1 MGVCLYTGCDL
12 EWNCRLLRFKFGLWV
27 LQLVLTGTDADGLT
41 DSDQINFTVNGLPSQ
56 PVISITPDPADTN
69 DALTVSIVT
78 PSTDPEGTAV
88 NYSYEWLMGGAVQSA
103 YTSSTVPFT
112 ATNKNEQWTVRVTP
126 NDGIADGPVG
136 DRPLPLRIHHPP

>member
-1 MGVCLYTGCDL
+1 M
-12 EWNCRLLRFKFGLWV
+12 
-27 LQLVLTGTDADGLT
+27 T
-41 DSDQINFTVNGLPSQ
+41 DSDQINFTINGLPTQ

-78 PSTDPEGTAV
+78 PSTDPEGNTV
-88 NYSYEWLMGGAVQSA
+88 NYSYEWLMGGAVQAA
-103 YTSSTVPFT
+103 YTSSTVPSS

-136 DRPLPLRIHHPP
+136 EATITIANTAPTLSALAITPNSNVTNDITHIFFRSYNFYFHHWF